1 VLEEI
6 DASKFG
12 DCWTAEFLK
21 AKNFHVS
28 VGAVVMG
35 HVVLKVLSDEVVV
48 LLKVR
53 EKIEEM
59 WSCG

>member
-12 DCWTAEFLK
+12 DCWTAEFMK
-21 AKNFHVS
+21 AKMFKVS

-35 HVVLKVLSDEVVV
+35 HVVLKVFSDEVVV

-53 EKIEEM
+53 EKI
-59 WSCG
+59 